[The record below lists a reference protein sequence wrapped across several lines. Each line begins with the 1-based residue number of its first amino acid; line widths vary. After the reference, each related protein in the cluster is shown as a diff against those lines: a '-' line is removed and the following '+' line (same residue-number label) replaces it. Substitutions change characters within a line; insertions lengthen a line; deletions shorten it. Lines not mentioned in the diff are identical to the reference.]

1 MADTYLNVVSP
12 NPPPPH
18 TSTSEERRVSHLGT
32 LLGAPAD
39 TELPNIADLASGL
52 LALSRGVRQKVI
64 LPLADS
70 TAEFTLVRKDQD
82 ILVSYYDAGSIP
94 NVYCLDRAV
103 PFRELLD
110 ACADSLQSRA
120 LITESATHRKV
131 AQRLAHRLRHT
142 IIAPDACLNRN
153 ATPRSGSTV
162 NTPNDGIPLAFSF
175 EAMIPPSLEPLR
187 EASSRADVHAT
198 LFCGKLWVHC
208 RGQKSLIA
216 DGPIIPVVQRMVD
229 AARALLDASE
239 TQRPVNFRLR
249 SNNFAIGAR
258 LSDRQE
264 VVLTFHPLN
273 QDVFTIPGLDVSG
286 ASLPILRLAS
296 IILRAVV
303 SVDRNQ
309 ARNLRI
315 STLRDHVRRL
325 RKVVRTR
332 EKVQSFINKQPE
344 RLRLGGPTE
353 SERPPTITALPVSNG
368 QLRFKQRWNTEIEG
382 LDAGSTFL
390 CGDRLVVATPRYT
403 LALSREDGEILWA
416 QPTSLTTAMMTG
428 KTLVRLG
435 INGEVEL
442 CEVEQGEVYA
452 RGYIAPRV
460 GGPAYGMLAGGGSLP
475 PVAILA
481 EGQNRL
487 VAIDLRTGEPRWRFV
502 SPAGTM
508 FQMTRLGRVLVV
520 VCGDSAV
527 HALDVGSG
535 EVVWRFSQQGRFC
548 LKPHIHADSVF
559 VVTGETGGE
568 RGTLYAVDLYSGK
581 MRWQKELEG
590 SPSAPPVAGGNGVSI
605 PFLVED
611 QRSMACFEIATGQN
625 RWCVSDP
632 GLGQGGSAMR
642 IDTHMIINA
651 PTGNLTA
658 LDVSTGHVS
667 WSHKLSDPSSDD
679 IPRQLDPVLRGG
691 ALFVPSASVYT
702 VRPSDGCLLGEVDEC
717 DLVPDFLRV
726 DERSWLYVAEE
737 SGHIAAFAP
746 AAQLYLV
753 R

>member
-1 MADTYLNVVSP
+1 MADTYPNVVPP
-12 NPPPPH
+12 NPPDYPESQGH
-18 TSTSEERRVSHLGT
+18 EKQVSRLGI
-32 LLGAPAD
+32 LLGVHLER
-39 TELPNIADLASGL
+39 ELPNAAELASGL
-52 LALSRGVRQKVI
+52 LALARGVRQKVI

-70 TAEFTLVRKDQD
+70 TAEFTLVRRGQD
-82 ILVSYYDAGSIP
+82 ALVSHYDAGSVP
-94 NVYCLDRAV
+94 NVYALDQALPLRD
-103 PFRELLD
+103 LLD
-110 ACADSLQSRA
+110 ACAENLQNRA
-120 LITESATHRKV
+120 LATTSESHRKI
-131 AQRLAHRLRHT
+131 AQRLAHRLRHAV
-142 IIAPDACLNRN
+142 IVPSPCLQRS
-153 ATPRSGSTV
+153 ATPRSGATV
-162 NTPNDGIPLAFSF
+162 NTPNDAIPLAFSF
-175 EAMIPPSLEPLR
+175 EALIPPGIEPLR

-198 LFCGKLWVHC
+198 LFRGKLWVHS
-208 RGQKSLIA
+208 RGQKLLLV
-216 DGPIIPVVQRMVD
+216 DGPILPAVQRMVD

-249 SNNFAIGAR
+249 SNDFAIGAR
-258 LSDRQE
+258 FSERHG
-264 VVLTFHPLN
+264 VALTFHPLE
-273 QDVFTIPGLDVSG
+273 QEPLTVPSLDVSG
-286 ASLPILRLAS
+286 ATLPILRLAS
-296 IILRAVV
+296 IVLRAVV

-315 STLRDHVRRL
+315 SSLRDHVRRL
-325 RKVVRTR
+325 RKLVRTR

-344 RLRLGGPTE
+344 RLRLATSPE
-353 SERPPTITALPVSNG
+353 SERPPTVTALPVSHG
-368 QLRFKQRWNTEIEG
+368 QLRFKQRWNAEIEG

-390 CGDRLVVATPRYT
+390 CGDRLVAATPRYT

-416 QPTSLTTAMMTG
+416 HPTSLTTAMMTG

-442 CEVEQGEVYA
+442 CEVEHGEVYA

-460 GGPAYGMLAGGGSLP
+460 GGPAYGMLAGGGTLP

-508 FQMTRLGRVLVV
+508 FQMSRLGRVLVV

-535 EVVWRFSQQGRFC
+535 EVVWRFSQPGRFC
-548 LKPHIHADSVF
+548 MKPYISAESAF
-559 VVTGETGGE
+559 VVTSEAGGE
-568 RGTLYAVDLYSGK
+568 RGTLYGLDLYSGK
-581 MRWQKELEG
+581 MRWNQELEG
-590 SPSAPPVAGGNGVSI
+590 SPLAPPVAGNGIVTV
-605 PFLVED
+605 PFLAAD
-611 QRSMACFEIATGQN
+611 QRHMASFEMSHGQM
-625 RWCVSDP
+625 RWCVADP
-632 GLGQGGSAMR
+632 GLGQGGSALQ
-642 IDTHMIINA
+642 IDNRMIINA

-658 LDVSTGHVS
+658 LDSHTGEIH
-667 WSHKLSDPSSDD
+667 WTHKLSDPASDD

-691 ALFVPSASVYT
+691 ALFVPSSSVYT
-702 VRPSDGCLLGEVDEC
+702 VRPADGCLLGEVDEC

>member
-1 MADTYLNVVSP
+1 MADTYLHVVPPSP
-12 NPPPPH
+12 TQNSS
-18 TSTSEERRVSHLGT
+18 STSPDKRISHLG
-32 LLGAPAD
+32 LLLSTPVG
-39 TELPNIADLASGL
+39 TELPNAAELASGL
-52 LALSRGVRQKVI
+52 LALARGARHKVI

-70 TAEFTLVRKDQD
+70 TAEFTLVRKGHD
-82 ILVSYYDAGSIP
+82 ILLSHYDAGSIP
-94 NVYCLDRAV
+94 NIYCLDRPIAL
-103 PFRELLD
+103 RKLLD
-110 ACADSLQSRA
+110 ACAESLQAKA
-120 LITESATHRKV
+120 LATASASQRKV
-131 AQRLAHRLRHT
+131 AQRLAHRLKHCV
-142 IIAPDACLNRN
+142 ISPDVCLDRSACV
-153 ATPRSGSTV
+153 RSGATV
-162 NTPNDGIPLAFSF
+162 NTPNDEIPLALSF
-175 EAMIPPSLEPLR
+175 EALIPQGLEPLR

-198 LFCGKLWVHC
+198 LFRGKLWVHC
-208 RGQKSLIA
+208 RGQKFLIA
-216 DGPIIPVVQRMVD
+216 DGPIMPAVQRMVD

-239 TQRPVNFRLR
+239 TQRPVNIRLVA
-249 SNNFAIGAR
+249 NDFAIGAR
-258 LSDRQE
+258 LSEKQE
-264 VVLTFHPLN
+264 VALTFHPLS
-273 QDVFTIPGLDVSG
+273 QERLTIPSLDVTG
-286 ASLPILRLAS
+286 ATLPILRLAS
-296 IILRAVV
+296 IVLRSVV

-315 STLRDHVRRL
+315 SSLRDHVRRL
-325 RKVVRTR
+325 RKIVRTR
-332 EKVQSFINKQPE
+332 EKVKSFINKQPE
-344 RLRLGGPTE
+344 RLRLGVPPE
-353 SERPPTITALPVSNG
+353 SERPPTVTSLPVSQG
-368 QLRFKQRWNTEIEG
+368 QLRFKQRWNAEIEG

-403 LALSREDGEILWA
+403 LALSRDEGEILWA
-416 QPTSLTTAMMTG
+416 HPTSFTTAMMTG

-442 CEVEQGEVYA
+442 CEVEHGEVYA

-548 LKPHIHADSVF
+548 LKPHIHGDSVF
-559 VVTGETGGE
+559 AVTGEAGGE

-581 MRWQKELEG
+581 MRWQQDLAG
-590 SPSAPPVAGGNGVSI
+590 SPSAPPVAGSDIVSI

-611 QRSMACFEIATGQN
+611 ERSMISFDVSTGES
-625 RWCVSDP
+625 RWCVVDP
-632 GLGQGGSAMR
+632 GIGQGGSAMR
-642 IDTHMIINA
+642 IDSNMIINA
-651 PTGNLTA
+651 PTGRLTA
-658 LDVSTGHVS
+658 LDLNNGQVS

-691 ALFVPSASVYT
+691 ALFVPAASVYT
-702 VRPSDGCLLGEVDEC
+702 VRPADGVLLGEVDEC

-737 SGHIAAFAP
+737 SGHVAAYAP
-746 AAQLYLV
+746 SAQLYLV
-753 R
+753 K